1 LKSNE
6 KQESNWSFTDMGTIG
21 AQEREQFL
29 KKVVIRYLNY
39 CCLHLI
45 MRGAITVIGT
55 KLNGIRITIS
65 WISTNERPCGENK
78 ILCLTRGLIFNVMVS
93 SLLYSLRKK
102 E

>member
-1 LKSNE
+1 
-6 KQESNWSFTDMGTIG
+6 MGTIG

-78 ILCLTRGLIFNVMVS
+78 ILCLTRGANCHSLNC
-93 SLLYSLRKK
+93 SLLHYEKGTSITL
-102 E
+102 